1 MKKKESKKCP
11 KQKLKIVFLGDK
23 GVGKS
28 SVINKFAHNKF
39 ELNCPVQSHLSRQL

>member
-1 MKKKESKKCP
+1 MERKELESTQ

-28 SVINKFAHNKF
+28 SVISKFALNKF
-39 ELNCPVQSHLSRQL
+39 